1 MLDIEIWIL
10 RALFY
15 GLLVLRVWA
24 LADCLARKNAAFP
37 AAGKLTKPAWAL
49 LNVFSVGIAILLHRS
64 TLVDT
69 PSLLALVTLVVTLV
83 YLADVRPAVRE
94 VSGGS
99 RW

>member
-1 MLDIEIWIL
+1 MFDIQDWIL
-10 RALFY
+10 RLLFY
-15 GLLVLRVWA
+15 GVLILRVWA

-37 AAGKLTKPAWAL
+37 AAGKLTKPAWGL
-49 LNVFSVGIAILLHRS
+49 LNAFSVGISVLIHSEL
-64 TLVDT
+64 
-69 PSLLALVTLVVTLV
+69 SLLSLITLVVTLV